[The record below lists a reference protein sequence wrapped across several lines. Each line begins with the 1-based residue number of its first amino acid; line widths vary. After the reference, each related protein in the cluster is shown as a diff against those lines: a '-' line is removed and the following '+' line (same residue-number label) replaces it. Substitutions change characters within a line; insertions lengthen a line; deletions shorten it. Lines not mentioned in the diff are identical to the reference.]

1 MAVRVIARAGRN
13 AIVDVMP
20 DGTVRMR
27 IAAPP
32 VDGAANVKLIT
43 FLAEILNISK
53 SRIKIV
59 AGMSGRDKLVSVL
72 DMDAATVYA
81 RIAAHLR

>member
-1 MAVRVIARAGRN
+1 LAVRVSARASRN
-13 AIVDVMP
+13 AIVDVMT

-32 VDGAANVKLIT
+32 VDGAANEKLIA

-53 SRIKIV
+53 SRIRIV
-59 AGMSGRDKLVSVL
+59 AGMSGRDKLISVL
-72 DMDAATVYA
+72 DMDAATVQA
-81 RIAAHLR
+81 RIAAQLR